1 MPAPTGYPALYLYP
15 LNDSFVPKHISLL
28 HNQRVK
34 IGRQTN
40 AKTTPGERNGYF
52 DSKVLSRQHAEVWE
66 EGGKIFIKDVKS
78 SNGTFIN
85 GERLSPEGLESDPY
99 ELKSDDIVEFG
110 IDIVGEDNKTI
121 IHHKVA
127 ARVLCVLSDHD
138 LQIAARTEQHQQMSH
153 GSLQQQQ
160 HQQQQLPGPASS
172 FNFSAA
178 GAQQPPPRRPQMSQ
192 QGMAGMGGMGGSMR
206 PPGKGGLTFDH
217 IITRLQGE
225 LQKSRETGSE
235 LHTLTA
241 AMTEIQDTLGGGNL
255 PPNPPPNPH
264 TLPPVRQRN
273 PSQPTEAS
281 DHPDHLT
288 SSSPPESHIAPPLNA
303 LASSSSPPPPPTIIN
318 DLQSQLKETQ
328 ASLAVHVDR
337 VRALENALKEQ
348 ETIRH
353 EVGMLREMMDDLQR
367 REWVPPQSQP
377 SQPPSLPS
385 LPTQQPSSNED
396 ANGSFEDSDDDG
408 DDSRS
413 IATITPHE
421 LERVDE
427 EDEDAVMAEEELE
440 HEDEEEETALT
451 SRHQVDELDMDE
463 SSRDPD
469 REESD
474 EERRLRREE
483 LGRPRTPEP
492 TGLGMHVKINGLHH
506 SGETRN
512 RSSTLTGRSSAHQNG
527 ISSHSA
533 IIEELSARLTSFA
546 SQLESAL
553 ELSKGLQK
561 DHQEAQEIIR
571 SLEQKVE
578 GLEDVVKSS
587 LKQQQ
592 EEKEVAAAPVVPTPV
607 EEPALPA
614 EKAKAVEDEAPS
626 ASLTAMIMEWKSN
639 VEGQWSSVR
648 EEWTEERTRLVRAR
662 EEWESK
668 MRGEW
673 EKKVRDMD
681 NGLERIEKLEKEME
695 MERETREK
703 EAAVHSTTTRPN
715 ITSHENGD
723 AVKYRGVG
731 LMTPPSPRSV
741 SSDYE
746 YQSSRPGRKKSRS
759 ASGIRSR
766 GKAGRGR
773 RSTSRGED
781 TDDTEETLAVDDHP
795 IFGKDTG
802 IGLKDGREGS
812 FRVKT
817 FSSPEYSLSGKE
829 EAIAQSRSSNRGQGI
844 IAQSDTKNNAYLG
857 PLPNGIN
864 VQTAMGVLVLSVAA
878 AAVAWRVKP
887 E

>member
-127 ARVLCVLSDHD
+127 ARVLCILSDHD
-138 LQIAARTEQHQQMSH
+138 LQMAARAEQHQQIQH
-153 GSLQQQQ
+153 GNIQQQQQQ
-160 HQQQQLPGPASS
+160 HQQQTLNGPPSS

-178 GAQQPPPRRPQMSQ
+178 AAASQQPPPRRPQISQ
-192 QGMAGMGGMGGSMR
+192 QAMAGMGGMGGSMR

-225 LQKSRETGSE
+225 LQKSRETGAE
-235 LHTLTA
+235 LHTLTG
-241 AMTEIQDTLGGGNL
+241 AMTEIHDTLGAGNL

-264 TLPPVRQRN
+264 TLPPARQRN
-273 PSQPTEAS
+273 PSEPVSAPV
-281 DHPDHLT
+281 PDPA
-288 SSSPPESHIAPPLNA
+288 SSSPPESHIAP
-303 LASSSSPPPPPTIIN
+303 SSHIATAPSSASPPPPPTLID

-328 ASLAVHVDR
+328 ASLAAHVDR
-337 VRALENALKEQ
+337 IRAMEGALKEQ
-348 ETIRH
+348 ETMKR
-353 EVGMLREMMDDLQR
+353 EVTMLREMMDVLQR
-367 REWVPPQSQP
+367 REAPPPQP
-377 SQPPSLPS
+377 SQPPQAP
-385 LPTQQPSSNED
+385 QSSEE
-396 ANGSFEDSDDDG
+396 FEDSDDDG

-427 EDEDAVMAEEELE
+427 EDEDAEEEQVE
-440 HEDEEEETALT
+440 EDEESGHGSG
-451 SRHQVDELDMDE
+451 SRHHVDELDMDE
-463 SSRDPD
+463 LTRGQD
-469 REESD
+469 REHEESD
-474 EERRLRREE
+474 EERRIRREE

-492 TGLGMHVKINGLHH
+492 TNLGMKINGLHH
-506 SGETRN
+506 PSGETTRN
-512 RSSTLTGRSSAHQNG
+512 RSKTLTGRSSAHPNQN
-527 ISSHSA
+527 HSA
-533 IIEELSARLTSFA
+533 IIEELSAKLTSFA
-546 SQLESAL
+546 AQLESAL

-561 DHQEAQEIIR
+561 DHRDAQEIIR

-578 GLEDVVKSS
+578 GLEGVVK
-587 LKQQQ
+587 KQQ
-592 EEKEVAAAPVVPTPV
+592 EKEAEAAAAATVEQVVET
-607 EEPALPA
+607 
-614 EKAKAVEDEAPS
+614 AKAVEEDGPS
-626 ASLTAMIMEWKSN
+626 SLTSMILEWKSN

-648 EEWTEERTRLVRAR
+648 EEWSEERSRLVKAR

-673 EKKVRDMD
+673 EKKVREVDD
-681 NGLERIEKLEKEME
+681 GLERIGKLEKEVATD
-695 MERETREK
+695 RENREK
-703 EAAVHSTTTRPN
+703 EKELAVMQVHSAAMRQPN
-715 ITSHENGD
+715 ITPLTENGD

-746 YQSSRPGRKKSRS
+746 YTSSRPGRKRSRS

-766 GKAGRGR
+766 GKAGRRR

-781 TDDTEETLAVDDHP
+781 TDDTEETLAVDDHGNS
-795 IFGKDTG
+795 IFGKDTPATKDAFRSQNLTTSSESSLFSG
-802 IGLKDGREGS
+802 RPDMSSDKSVLSENHQGLNAVG
-812 FRVKT
+812 T
-817 FSSPEYSLSGKE
+817 H
-829 EAIAQSRSSNRGQGI
+829 A
-844 IAQSDTKNNAYLG
+844 KNNAHMG
-857 PLPNGIN
+857 TLPNSIN

-878 AAVAWRVKP
+878 AAVVWRVKP